1 MEKSNLKT
9 RNNLF
14 NISVAETSNTKKN
27 NQTELS

>member
-9 RNNLF
+9 RNNLFNSF

-27 NQTELS
+27 N